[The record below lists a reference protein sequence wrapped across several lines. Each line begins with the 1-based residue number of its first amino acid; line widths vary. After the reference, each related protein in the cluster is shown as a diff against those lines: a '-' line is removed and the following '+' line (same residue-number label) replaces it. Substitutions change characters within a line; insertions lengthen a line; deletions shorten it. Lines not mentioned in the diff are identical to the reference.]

1 MVHPLLR
8 RAALLTA
15 ALFLLWMPSASA
27 QELEVGTWT
36 GRMVPPEG
44 IPAPVAFEV
53 VDDDGLAVTM
63 TVEGTT
69 PRPLQTIVLDDDLL
83 TFSFNMG
90 VDVEC
95 ELERQEDGSF
105 TGPCRSTDLD
115 MGTLTMEPPAG

>member
-1 MVHPLLR
+1 METFFR
-8 RAALLTA
+8 RAALLSVA
-15 ALFLLWMPSASA
+15 FLLVCASSARA
-27 QELEVGTWT
+27 QDLQVGTWT
-36 GRMVPPEG
+36 GTMVPPEG

-53 VDDDGLAVTM
+53 VDDNGLAVTM

-69 PRPLQTIVLDDDLL
+69 PRPLETIVLNGDLL

-90 VDVEC
+90 TDVEC

-105 TGPCRSTDLD
+105 TGPCRSTDLK